1 MEDFLLGMTLA
12 HGRKNKIKCSIPHM
26 PSQKSLKYSYLE
38 CPKAYLWF
46 NYRINNNLILLIK
59 NDLSTHNLWVV
70 YNIEYIKL

>member
-1 MEDFLLGMTLA
+1 
-12 HGRKNKIKCSIPHM
+12 M

-46 NYRINNNLILLIK
+46 SYRINNNFISLIK

-70 YNIEYIKL
+70 YSIEYIKLWFPISPVLNSNLDKI